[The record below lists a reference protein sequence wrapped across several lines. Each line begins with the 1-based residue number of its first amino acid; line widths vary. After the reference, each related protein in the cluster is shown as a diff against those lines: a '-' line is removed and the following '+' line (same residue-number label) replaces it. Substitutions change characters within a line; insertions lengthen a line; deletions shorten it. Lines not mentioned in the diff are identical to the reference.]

1 MLTKDN
7 VNIGIEWRFGPDWP
21 GQRCRAK
28 TRRGTACQ
36 RPANKKNGRCRLH
49 GGASTGA
56 KTEDGRARISAANLR
71 HGKFIKDKLE
81 KRRENAAKGREIR
94 KELRQ
99 MERELIAGGL
109 LDKLSRIDHFHS
121 QTVPVAFKPIGQC
134 SSRFGCF

>member
-7 VNIGIEWRFGPDWP
+7 VTIGVEWRFGADWP
-21 GQRCRAK
+21 GQRCGAK

-36 RPANKKNGRCRLH
+36 RPGNKRNGRCRLH

-56 KTEDGRARISAANLR
+56 RTEDGRARISAANLR

-81 KRRENAAKGREIR
+81 ERRENAAKGREIR

-99 MERELIAGGL
+99 MERYLIAGGL
-109 LDKLSRIDHFHS
+109 LDKHWRTSFPS
-121 QTVPVAFKPIGQC
+121 
-134 SSRFGCF
+134 